1 MITLFAIGLA
11 SYLIY
16 RAMILAE
23 DVMINKIPLSKD
35 SFGVKYLILA
45 AAAFAIFFVLF
56 KSKIRF
62 K

>member
-1 MITLFAIGLA
+1 MITLLAIGLA

-23 DVMINKIPLSKD
+23 DVLINKIPLSKD

-45 AAAFAIFFVLF
+45 GVAFAAFFILF
-56 KSKIRF
+56 RSKIRF